1 MRVFVFRYPAGF
13 LCYYMNPWAF
23 FETILVINLP
33 HRTDRLNQART
44 EFSRNNLY
52 ITGVIEGVVNTPGC
66 INDGFNKAQRNAL
79 EACKGPS
86 LILEDDVIFSDIS
99 HLPQALIDLPT
110 DWDLCYLGANVIG
123 TDLCSWPE
131 PEYYTNN
138 LRRVKQA
145 WTTHAIAYSE
155 KGLEWILKNWN
166 YQDGTMYDDFLR
178 QNLEK
183 LQAFI
188 VYPMV
193 ADQRPGYSDIWTR
206 DVNYGFFNVWNQK
219 K

>member
-1 MRVFVFRYPAGF
+1 
-13 LCYYMNPWAF
+13 MNPWAF

-33 HRTDRLNQART
+33 HRIDRFGQFLNEAMRVKMHNDNP
-44 EFSRNNLY
+44 EIKRIDGIL
-52 ITGVIEGVVNTPGC
+52 NTPGS

-79 EACKGPS
+79 EACKGTS
-86 LILEDDVIFSDIS
+86 LILEDDCIFSDIS
-99 HLPQALIDLPT
+99 HLPQALIDLPA
-110 DWDLCYLGANVIG
+110 DWDLCYLGANVVG

-183 LQAFI
+183 LQAYI
-188 VYPMV
+188 VCPMV
-193 ADQRPGYSDIWTR
+193 ADQRKGYSDIWQR
-206 DVNYGFFNVWNQK
+206 PVDYGFFNKWSQ
-219 K
+219 